1 MSCFNAR
8 PGLRNWLTLLLLVSA
23 CAHASS
29 DQPVLSVGSKTFG
42 ESYILAEMAAQ
53 LLESDGYEVERKL
66 GLGGTLIAFE
76 ALKAGAID
84 VYPEY
89 TGTLTEAVYHQQTD
103 RLAKQ
108 LAGDGLQLLTPIG
121 FNNSYALAMSRSKAL
136 DINASRI
143 SDLVSRT
150 DLVIGFSLEFLNR
163 GDGWPSLQSRY
174 ALPQQPKGI
183 EHALAYSALARGQ
196 LDVTDAYT
204 TDGDIE
210 SFDLVLLEDDLD
222 YFPRYEAALLVRQD
236 LPEKAAIALEQL
248 AGLIDETTMQSLNA
262 ALSGGEKSAATIAN
276 GFLVANGLLRGNS
289 VPLAQET
296 TSASILRHTL
306 THLKLTGL
314 ALLLA
319 CTVALPLALVL
330 TRYPRG
336 ANTLLYVTGLIQT
349 VPSLAMLALLIPLVG
364 LGQVPAVIALFLYSL
379 LPIVRNTIT
388 GIFGVDPLLRQ
399 VAVAMGLSAR
409 ERLTR
414 IEIPLAAPV
423 MLAGIKTAAV
433 ISVGTATLAA
443 FVGAGGLGEPII
455 TGLSLN
461 NHALIL
467 QGALPAAGLAIAV
480 ELLFEGLERAL
491 IPRHLR
497 SGGDNANSFV

>member
-1 MSCFNAR
+1 MSCR
-8 PGLRNWLTLLLLVSA
+8 RVWPSLCHCLTLLLLVST
-23 CAHASS
+23 CARASI
-29 DQPVLSVGSKTFG
+29 DQPVIGVGSKTFG

-53 LLESDGYEVERKL
+53 LLESDGFEVERKL

-76 ALKAGAID
+76 ALKTSAID
-84 VYPEY
+84 IYPEY

-103 RLAKQ
+103 PLAKQ
-108 LAGDGLQLLTPIG
+108 LADDGLILLSPLG
-121 FNNSYALAMSRSKAL
+121 FNNSYALAMARRKAL
-136 DINASRI
+136 DISASRI
-143 SDLVSRT
+143 SDLESKP

-174 ALPQQPKGI
+174 ALPQQPRGI
-183 EHALAYSALARGQ
+183 EHALAYAALANGQ

-210 SFDLVLLEDDLD
+210 SFDLVLLEDDLE
-222 YFPRYEAALLVRQD
+222 YFPRYDAALLTHQD
-236 LPEKAAIALEQL
+236 LPERAVSSLERL
-248 AGLIDETTMQSLNA
+248 ANRIDEPTMQSLNR
-262 ALSGGEKSAATIAN
+262 ALSGGEDSAAAIAN
-276 GFLVANGLLRGNS
+276 RFLVENGLIPAHTATP
-289 VPLAQET
+289 VQDT
-296 TSASILRHTL
+296 ISANIIRHTL

-336 ANTLLYVTGLIQT
+336 ANTLLYITGLIQT
-349 VPSLAMLALLIPLVG
+349 VPSLAMLALLIPVFG
-364 LGQVPAVIALFLYSL
+364 LGEVPAVIALFLYSL

-409 ERLTR
+409 ERLIR

-423 MLAGIKTAAV
+423 ILAGIKTAAV

-497 SGGDNANSFV
+497 SSATALNSFS